1 MTGKGTHLG
10 LVGHQTLSNG
20 IDLLS
25 PGRSVRLLP
34 MFVHTSLSVSCHVVS
49 CLVPIFPLIF
59 ILILLARTAPAPA
72 SYQTKTKPPMR
83 QPELLHQPLARSI
96 LVASIRGMELRELLP
111 SRPPPRLV
119 RTYLIPFGPVDVTR
133 GRREP
138 EPIGDNDN
146 DNDNNN
152 NDNGQQ

>member
-1 MTGKGTHLG
+1 MSSRCCVEQVTGKGTHLG

-49 CLVPIFPLIF
+49 CLVPIFPLIL

-96 LVASIRGMELRELLP
+96 LVASIRWHGASRASSLSSP
-111 SRPPPRLV
+111 STS
-119 RTYLIPFGPVDVTR
+119 RTDLSDPIWTC
-133 GRREP
+133 RRDSRKK
-138 EPIGDNDN
+138 GTGTDR
-146 DNDNNN
+146 
-152 NDNGQQ
+152 